1 MVNVGTLFA
10 FLLVSAGV
18 IVLRRARPDLPRGFR
33 TPLVPLLP
41 VASVCAC
48 VWLMVNL
55 TVITWVRFGVWM
67 VAGIA
72 IYLGYGRRHSVLAGR
87 QADETEKD
95 AALDP
100 A

>member
-1 MVNVGTLFA
+1 
-10 FLLVSAGV
+10 
-18 IVLRRARPDLPRGFR
+18 
-33 TPLVPLLP
+33 
-41 VASVCAC
+41 
-48 VWLMVNL
+48 MVNL